1 MPGRPKTERT
11 REVGEAPKGTKLS
24 RMGIKMSCRLCD
36 KPGHNSRKCFLNPET
51 GKKKML
57 TLKEMQK
64 KEER

>member
-1 MPGRPKTERT
+1 
-11 REVGEAPKGTKLS
+11 VGEAPKGTKLS

-51 GKKKML
+51 GKKKNAHI
-57 TLKEMQK
+57 KRDAKK